1 MKMKRFFNYYLSMAL
16 LASLFLVTSCGD
28 DTDDP
33 IVGTPSFIITGV
45 DEGEEAGTSVNV
57 GETVDFTVGVTVPA
71 GFNTFVVNQT
81 VGENTVEIFR
91 DARPA
96 GTPTDSYSYDF
107 SYTPDQEVA
116 GEAVIFDFIVV
127 DDEGRETDY
136 TYTVNVNERE
146 VIAYNTVLLAAPT
159 EDQTNEVWFSTSTG
173 ERYSTQA
180 VNTTTE
186 DISSE
191 VDFGYRY
198 GPNAGA
204 TLASPA
210 AYPTE
215 GGQNIGDWNTLNE
228 TELRSTDLTAAQ
240 FLEANDAQFIADA
253 FEGGTAGDNPQRVT
267 GMQEGQVYAFMT
279 DPDKEGGGRH
289 GLVHVE
295 DIDLG
300 ADGTGF
306 GSDAS
311 ITLNVRVVD

>member
-1 MKMKRFFNYYLSMAL
+1 MKMKKFFNYYLSMTL
-16 LASLFLVTSCGD
+16 IASLFLVSSCGD
-28 DTDDP
+28 DTEDP
-33 IVGTPSFIITGV
+33 IDAPSFTITGV
-45 DEGEEAGTSVNV
+45 EEGQETEMDVNV
-57 GETVDFTVGVTVPA
+57 GETVDFTVDVVVPA
-71 GFNTFVVNQT
+71 GFNTLVVNQT
-81 VGENTVEIFR
+81 VGTNTVEYDR
-91 DARPA
+91 ESRPA
-96 GTPTDSYSYDF
+96 GTPTSTYSYDF
-107 SYTPDQEVA
+107 TYTPDEDVA

-127 DDEGRETDY
+127 DENNNESSY
-136 TYTVNVNERE
+136 TYTVNVNERQ
-146 VIAYNTVLLAAPT
+146 VTAYNTVLLAAPT

-191 VDFGYRY
+191 IDFGYRY

-204 TLASPA
+204 TLAAPA

-228 TELRSTDLTAAQ
+228 TELRSTDVSAAQ

-253 FEGGTAGDNPQRVT
+253 FENGTAGANPQRVS
-267 GMQEGQVYAFMT
+267 GLVEGQVYAFMT
-279 DPDKEGGGRH
+279 DPDKEDGGRY

-295 DIDLG
+295 EIDMG
-300 ADGTGF
+300 TDGTGF